1 MSKKEKINTSI
12 SGTFLSFL
20 EVIVIQNFDFL
31 QFFSDK
37 VLDEPLSSLVTTV
50 LCTAILLFIN
60 IKGGMTILNKFP
72 KLQNF
77 IRKNKKVLLR
87 VFISVFFIVTAIVG
101 TTNALLI
108 KDKTLPT
115 IVVSAPSD
123 NTIASQQ
130 YDTPL
135 TYHIYLDDEQKLA
148 KTKFNEEF
156 VKLNGFTADID
167 IKEIS
172 EKEFVLSLT
181 NITGEAGACSVTF
194 LEGIASDYGRNKSQE
209 INSKNFYLYN
219 AENDIDNT
227 APEVHIS
234 DFNYIDDNTL
244 SFKVFVTDDR
254 DVSSVRLVKENLI
267 FKGFSADIEIQ
278 NNSGK
283 FLVTL
288 SNIVKSESDS
298 EYLVILTAGIAT
310 DFWNNHSDYL
320 ITEIFN

>member
-1 MSKKEKINTSI
+1 MSKKENVNTSI
-12 SGTFLSFL
+12 SGAFLSFL
-20 EVIVIQNFDFL
+20 EVIVIQRFDFI

-37 VLDEPLSSLVTTV
+37 ILDEPFSSLVTTF
-50 LCTAILLFIN
+50 LCIAILLFVN
-60 IKGGMTILNKFP
+60 IKGGMVILNKFP

-77 IRKNKKVLLR
+77 IRKNKKILLR
-87 VFISVFFIVTAIVG
+87 IFISVIFIVTALVG
-101 TTNALLI
+101 TTNVLLI
-108 KDKTLPT
+108 KDKTPPT

-156 VKLNGFTADID
+156 IKLNGFTADID

-172 EKEFVLSLT
+172 KKEFVLSLT
-181 NITGEAGACSVTF
+181 NISGQVGACSVTF
-194 LEGIASDYGRNKSQE
+194 LEGIASDYGRNKSKE
-209 INSKNFYLYN
+209 INSRHFYLYN
-219 AENDIDNT
+219 TENDIDNI

-234 DFNYIDDNTL
+234 DLKYIDDSTIT
-244 SFKVFVTDDR
+244 FKVFATDDKEI
-254 DVSSVRLVKENLI
+254 SSIHLNKENLI
-267 FKGFSADIEIQ
+267 LKGFSADVKIQ
-278 NNSGK
+278 NNSGE

-288 SNIVKSESDS
+288 SNMKKSESDN
-298 EYLVILTAGIAT
+298 EYFMILTAGIAT
-310 DFWNNHSDYL
+310 DFWNNDSNYI

>member
-1 MSKKEKINTSI
+1 MSKKEKMNTNIGCSFI
-12 SGTFLSFL
+12 TFL
-20 EVIVIQNFDFL
+20 EVIAIRSFDFL

-37 VLDEPLSSLVTTV
+37 ILDEPLSSLITTF
-50 LCTAILLFIN
+50 LCAAILLLVN
-60 IKGGMTILNKFP
+60 IKGGKLLLNKFP

-77 IRKNKKVLLR
+77 IKKNKKVLVR
-87 VFISVFFIVTAIVG
+87 IFISVLFIVSIIVG

-108 KDKTLPT
+108 KDRTPPT
-115 IVVSAPSD
+115 IVVTAPST
-123 NTIASQQ
+123 NTVASQQ

-148 KTKFNEEF
+148 KAKFNEEF

-219 AENDIDNT
+219 TENDIDNT

-234 DFNYIDDNTL
+234 DLNYIDDNTL
-244 SFKVFVTDDR
+244 LFKVFATDDR
-254 DVSSVRLVKENLI
+254 DISSVRLVKENLI
-267 FKGFSADIEIQ
+267 FKGFTADIEIQ
-278 NNSGK
+278 NNSGE

-288 SNIVKSESDS
+288 NNIVKSESDS

-310 DFWNNHSDYL
+310 DFWNNDSDYF